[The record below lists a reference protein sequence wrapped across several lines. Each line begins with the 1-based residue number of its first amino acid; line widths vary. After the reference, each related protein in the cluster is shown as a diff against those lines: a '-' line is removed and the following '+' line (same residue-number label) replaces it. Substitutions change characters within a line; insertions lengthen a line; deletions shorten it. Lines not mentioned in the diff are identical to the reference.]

1 MAAQEPTNL
10 GELLKKWRSM
20 RNLSQLDLAV
30 RAETSAR
37 HLSFIETGRG
47 RPSKGLLLRLADVL
61 EIPLRAR
68 NALLESAGF
77 ASCYSETGLSEP
89 EMEQVR
95 KTLEFICRATEPY
108 PVMIIDRYWNILM
121 ANEAMQRIT
130 EIFIDDKGMLD
141 QAGINLMRLV
151 LHPRGWRKHI
161 ENIVEFELYMASRVS
176 RALNS
181 DPQDKKMRALWDE
194 ICTYPDE
201 NETASAQSW
210 NGLPQLLKPIHLKND
225 ELELKLFT
233 TIATLGAPQD
243 ITLQELRIECGFP
256 VDEHSERCLQKLRS
270 THKKNKAG
278 GGVEA
283 KPLGISSVSGTRL

>member
-1 MAAQEPTNL
+1 MALQETTSL
-10 GELLKKWRSM
+10 GELLKKWRTM
-20 RNLSQLDLAV
+20 RNLSQLDLAG

-121 ANEAMQRIT
+121 ANDAMQRIS
-130 EIFIDDKGMLD
+130 EIFIDDRSMLA

-151 LHPRGWRKHI
+151 LHPRCWRKHI
-161 ENIVEFELYMASRVS
+161 ENIVEFEPYMASRVS
-176 RALNS
+176 RALNT
-181 DPQDKKMRALWDE
+181 DPNDPKMRMLWDE
-194 ICTYPDE
+194 ICGYAEVDE
-201 NETASAQSW
+201 ISSTSSW
-210 NGLPQLLKPIHLKND
+210 NDLPQLLMPIHLKNNGV
-225 ELELKLFT
+225 ELKLFT

-256 VDEHSERCLQKLRS
+256 VDEHSERCLQQLRATYQPTGNMAVS
-270 THKKNKAG
+270 LA
-278 GGVEA
+278 
-283 KPLGISSVSGTRL
+283 SSSLQ

>member
-1 MAAQEPTNL
+1 MAAPEPTSL

-20 RNLSQLDLAV
+20 RNLSQLDLAE

-95 KTLEFICRATEPY
+95 KTLEFICHAMEPY

-130 EIFIDDKGMLD
+130 EIFIDDPSMLD
-141 QAGINLMRLV
+141 QAGLNLMRLV
-151 LHPRGWRKHI
+151 LHPRCWRKNI
-161 ENIVEFELYMASRVS
+161 ENIVEFEPYMASRVS
-176 RALNS
+176 RALNT
-181 DPQDKKMRALWDE
+181 DPHDKKMRVLWEE
-194 ICTYPDE
+194 ICSYSDGDE
-201 NETASAQSW
+201 SSSATGW
-210 NGLPQLLKPIHLKND
+210 NGLPQLLKPIHLKNED
-225 ELELKLFT
+225 VELKLFT

-256 VDEHSERCLQKLRS
+256 VDERSEKCLQTLRKNYRGSGVASSLEGKLQ
-270 THKKNKAG
+270 
-278 GGVEA
+278 
-283 KPLGISSVSGTRL
+283 GI

>member
-1 MAAQEPTNL
+1 MAAQEPTSL
-10 GELLKKWRSM
+10 GELLRKWRSM

-37 HLSFIETGRG
+37 HISFIETGRG

-68 NALLESAGF
+68 NTLLESAGF

-121 ANEAMQRIT
+121 ANEAMKRLT
-130 EIFIDDKGMLD
+130 ETFIDDAEMLD
-141 QAGINLMRLV
+141 QQNLNLMRLV
-151 LHPRGWRKHI
+151 LHPRGWRKNI
-161 ENIVEFELYMASRVS
+161 ENIAEFEPYMASRVS
-176 RALNS
+176 RALNT
-181 DPQDKKMRALWDE
+181 DPQDKKMRAIWDE
-194 ICTYPDE
+194 VCSYSDE
-201 NETASAQSW
+201 DHTTSDNSW

-225 ELELKLFT
+225 KAELKLFT

-256 VDEHSERCLQKLRS
+256 VDKRSEQCLRELSKPRKVGEEGGRLDGKL
-270 THKKNKAG
+270 
-278 GGVEA
+278 EA
-283 KPLGISSVSGTRL
+283 I

>member
-1 MAAQEPTNL
+1 MAMPEPTTL

-20 RNLSQLDLAV
+20 RNLSQLDLAE

-108 PVMIIDRYWNILM
+108 PVMIIDRYWNVLM

-130 EIFIDDKGMLD
+130 ELFIDDPGMLD
-141 QAGINLMRLV
+141 QAAQNLMRLV
-151 LHPRGWRKHI
+151 LHPQCWRKNI
-161 ENIVEFELYMASRVS
+161 ENIIEFEPYMASRVS
-176 RALNS
+176 RALNT
-181 DPQDKKMRALWDE
+181 DPQDKKMRALWEE
-194 ICTYPDE
+194 ICSYSDDG
-201 NETASAQSW
+201 ETSSTGSW
-210 NGLPQLLKPIHLKND
+210 NSLPQLLKPIHLKKAGV
-225 ELELKLFT
+225 ELKLFT

-256 VDEHSERCLQKLRS
+256 VDERSEACLQRLRKAH
-270 THKKNKAG
+270 HKT
-278 GGVEA
+278 GGVPGLQGKLCGVGREI
-283 KPLGISSVSGTRL
+283 P

>member
-1 MAAQEPTNL
+1 MATAQEPTSL
-10 GELLKKWRSM
+10 GELLRKWRSM
-20 RNLSQLDLAV
+20 RNLSQLDLAE

-95 KTLEFICRATEPY
+95 KTLEFICHATEPY

-121 ANEAMQRIT
+121 ANDAMQGIT
-130 EIFIDDKGMLD
+130 ELFIEDREMLD
-141 QAGINLMRLV
+141 QPQHNLMRLV
-151 LHPRGWRKHI
+151 LHPRCWRKNI
-161 ENIVEFELYMASRVS
+161 ENIAEFEPYMASRVS
-176 RALNS
+176 RALNT
-181 DPQDKKMRALWDE
+181 DPHDKKMRAIWEE
-194 ICTYPDE
+194 IWTYSEDD
-201 NETASAQSW
+201 ETASTNSW
-210 NGLPQLLKPIHLKND
+210 NDLPQLLKPIHLKNNGV
-225 ELELKLFT
+225 ELKLFT

-256 VDEHSERCLQKLRS
+256 VDEESEQCLQQLRKS
-270 THKKNKAG
+270 RKKG
-278 GGVEA
+278 DT
-283 KPLGISSVSGTRL
+283 VSGMEGTLQIN

>member
-130 EIFIDDKGMLD
+130 EIFIVDQEMLTE
-141 QAGINLMRLV
+141 ARLNLMRLV
-151 LHPRGWRKHI
+151 LHPRGWRKNI
-161 ENIVEFELYMASRVS
+161 ENIIEFEPYMASRVS
-176 RALNS
+176 RALNT
-181 DPQDKKMRALWDE
+181 DPHDKKMRALWDE
-194 ICTYPDE
+194 ICTYSDDDE
-201 NETASAQSW
+201 TSSSSSW
-210 NGLPQLLKPIHLKND
+210 NGLPQLLKPIHLKNNGV
-225 ELELKLFT
+225 ELKLFT

-256 VDEHSERCLQKLRS
+256 VDEHSEQCLQKLHAS
-270 THKKNKAG
+270 SKKSDSG
-278 GGVEA
+278 GSLEGLM
-283 KPLGISSVSGTRL
+283 LGLPASS